1 MIFTR
6 EWAFFI
12 IQEWHKNRK
21 PDLFNLDVKKNL
33 VLTGTDAADIFNESF
48 VLIYIYLNL

>member
-1 MIFTR
+1 VNELFLLFKNGTKIGSLIFL
-6 EWAFFI
+6 I
-12 IQEWHKNRK
+12 
-21 PDLFNLDVKKNL
+21 LMLKKNL